1 MSRQPQGR
9 ARRRLATGA
18 AATNNHNE
26 GTFMHPNSRRAWL
39 ARGAVAMAAGSA
51 GLALPVQAAPT
62 TTKFPAS
69 LVAQGTALQLNGAGT
84 RFKAIFKVYD
94 MALYTT
100 RKVTSADEAMKL
112 GTPIRLA
119 FVALRE
125 VSGTDLGRLFLRGMA
140 DNSSRDAVS
149 RHSVSSNRL
158 IDIFSGRSKLMPG
171 DSFAME
177 FVPGKGTSFFI
188 AEQPQGAPV
197 GDAEFF
203 RMVLGIW
210 LGSVPADF
218 MLKDALLGLEKS

>member
-1 MSRQPQGR
+1 
-9 ARRRLATGA
+9 
-18 AATNNHNE
+18 
-26 GTFMHPNSRRAWL
+26 MHPYSRRAWL
-39 ARGAVAMAAGSA
+39 ARGAAAMAAGSA
-51 GLALPVQAAPT
+51 GLALPAVAAPVPT

-69 LVAQGTALQLNGAGT
+69 LVVQGTALQLNGAGT

-94 MALYTT
+94 MALYTS

-125 VSGTDLGRLFLRGMA
+125 VSGTELGRLFLRGMA
-140 DNSSRDAVS
+140 DNSNRDAVS

-218 MLKDALLGLEKS
+218 MLKDALLGIEKN

>member
-1 MSRQPQGR
+1 
-9 ARRRLATGA
+9 
-18 AATNNHNE
+18 
-26 GTFMHPNSRRAWL
+26 MHQYSRRAWL
-39 ARGAVAMAAGSA
+39 ARGAAAMAAGSA
-51 GLALPVQAAPT
+51 GLALPVLAAS
-62 TTKFPAS
+62 TTKFPTS

-84 RFKAIFKVYD
+84 RFKAVFKVYD
-94 MALYTT
+94 MALYTS
-100 RKVTSADEAMKL
+100 RKVASADEAMKL

-140 DNSSRDAVS
+140 DNASRDAVS

-218 MLKDALLGLEKS
+218 MLKDALLGIEKN

>member
-1 MSRQPQGR
+1 
-9 ARRRLATGA
+9 
-18 AATNNHNE
+18 
-26 GTFMHPNSRRAWL
+26 MHQYSRRNWL
-39 ARGAVAMAAGSA
+39 ARGAATLAAGSA
-51 GLALPVQAAPT
+51 GLALPVLAAPT
-62 TTKFPAS
+62 ATKFPDS
-69 LVAQGTALQLNGAGT
+69 LVVQGTTLQLNGAGT

-94 MALYTT
+94 MALYTS

-112 GTPIRLA
+112 GTPVRLA

-140 DNSSRDAVS
+140 ENASRDAVS

-188 AEQPQGAPV
+188 AEQLQGAPV

-203 RMVLGIW
+203 RLVLGIW
-210 LGSVPADF
+210 LGSQPADF
-218 MLKDALLGLEKS
+218 MLKDALLGIEKS